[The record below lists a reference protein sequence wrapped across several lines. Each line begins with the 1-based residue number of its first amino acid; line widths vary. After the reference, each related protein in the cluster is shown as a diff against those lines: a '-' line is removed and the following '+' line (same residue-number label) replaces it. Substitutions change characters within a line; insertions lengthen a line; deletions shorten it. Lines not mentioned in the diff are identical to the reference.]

1 VGRLSDVTVYFDPE
15 TGDIMV
21 DTNGQGGDC
30 VKLTE
35 ALERL
40 LGIRP
45 DAARVTKAEYFEGGD
60 GKKRTESLR
69 RG

>member
-1 VGRLSDVTVYFDPE
+1 MSSAPTIDIYYDPE

-21 DTNGQGGDC
+21 DPTGQGGDC

-40 LGIRP
+40 LGISP
-45 DAARVTKAEYFEGGD
+45 DAVRQLKGEYYEGGD
-60 GKKRTESLR
+60 GKKRTESIR

>member
-1 VGRLSDVTVYFDPE
+1 
-15 TGDIMV
+15 MV
-21 DTNGQGGDC
+21 DPTGQGGDC

-40 LGIRP
+40 LGISPNAVRQL
-45 DAARVTKAEYFEGGD
+45 KGEYYEGGD
-60 GKKRTESLR
+60 GKKRTESIR

>member
-1 VGRLSDVTVYFDPE
+1 MSDVNIYWDPE

-30 VKLTE
+30 VKL
-35 ALERL
+35 AAGLERL

-45 DAARVTKAEYFEGGD
+45 DAKRVTKSEYFEGGD